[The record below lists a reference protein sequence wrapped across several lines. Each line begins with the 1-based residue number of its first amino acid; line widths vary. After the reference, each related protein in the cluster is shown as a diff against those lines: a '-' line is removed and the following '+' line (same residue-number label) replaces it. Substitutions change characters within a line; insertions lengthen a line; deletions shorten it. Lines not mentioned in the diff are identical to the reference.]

1 MITARNDKFY
11 FPVSEYPSPPNYAR
25 LNSRGTDWYLPITPE
40 VLPALDG
47 RALDRFATME
57 ADKLS
62 KLLLQREECI
72 ASLQTLTPIDFIDY
86 LPQPYDHQ
94 TDAISRMLGTKYAA
108 LCADC
113 GLGKTYIVL
122 KLLQEMKDRGQL
134 RGAFVLC
141 PSTLVEEVWMESTQ
155 EMTTLSIFNFRQQ
168 RSVKVAKGKYKQEY
182 VQPDRPYDIYVV
194 NYEQVARR
202 VEDFL
207 KVDYNVFVCD
217 ESTRIKNRKAVK
229 IDASSEMRGKAEY
242 CWLMSGSMA
251 PNGPQDYWNQFYI
264 MDKGASLGNEHWLFM
279 NMTHEEHHPYNRD
292 EKKYNEKISFW
303 TPRPEG
309 AQYVRERTRPL
320 MLVYKV
326 NDCLD
331 MPEMKFITLK
341 TDLCPKQRK
350 AYEELREELCTVV
363 DGEYVVAKNN
373 VSVMAK
379 FEQITGGFVK
389 NDQDEMMSFPEN
401 PKFELLM
408 EVIESIAKDEK
419 IIIWAWFQHEVEYIY
434 EQLVKKKYSVE
445 MLHGGM
451 QSKVKGVLKG
461 FKGESQILV
470 ANQAVLGHGHSFTFC
485 HYMIF
490 YSNPFDWELRFQ
502 AVKRIPRIGQKSVM
516 FVYDLACRNTVD
528 IKLIGALS
536 SKESMHNY
544 LTAPK
549 V

>member
-1 MITARNDKFY
+1 MITARSDKFY
-11 FPVSEYPSPPNYAR
+11 FPVSEYPSPPNFAR

-40 VLPALDG
+40 VLPLLEG
-47 RALDRFATME
+47 KPLDRFARME
-57 ADKLS
+57 ADKLHG
-62 KLLLQREECI
+62 LLHQREECI
-72 ASLQTLTPIDFIDY
+72 ASLQTLKPIDFIDY

-94 TDAISRMLGTKYAA
+94 TDAISRMMGTKYAA

-113 GLGKTYIVL
+113 GLGKTYIIL

-134 RGAFVLC
+134 RGAFILC

-155 EMTTLSIFNFRQQ
+155 EMTKLSIFNFRQQ
-168 RSVKVAKGKYKQEY
+168 RSVKVSKGKYKQEY
-182 VQPDRPYDIYVV
+182 IQPDRPYDIYVV

-202 VEDFL
+202 VDDFV

-229 IDASSEMRGKAEY
+229 IDAASELRDKADY

-251 PNGPQDYWNQFYI
+251 PNGPRDYWNQFYI
-264 MDKGASLGNEHWLFM
+264 MDKGASLGSEHWLFM
-279 NMTHEEHHPYNRD
+279 NITHEEHHPYNRD

-303 TPRPEG
+303 TPKPEG

-326 NDCLD
+326 DDCLD

-341 TDLCPKQRK
+341 TDLCPKQKK

-363 DGEYVVAKNN
+363 DGEYVVAKNA

-389 NDQDEMMSFPEN
+389 NDQGEMMSFPEN
-401 PKFELLM
+401 PKFDLLM
-408 EVIESIAKDEK
+408 EVIESIAEDEK

-434 EQLVKKKYSVE
+434 EQLKKKNYSVG

-451 QSKVKGVLKG
+451 QSKVKGTIKN
-461 FKGESQILV
+461 FKGESRILV